1 MRLAHGRVGGNEPS
15 KKTVD
20 RPGFLK
26 HLVSIRDEDVSSTT
40 DAAPKFRR

>member
-1 MRLAHGRVGGNEPS
+1 MRLAHGRAGGNEPS

-26 HLVSIRDEDVSSTT
+26 DFMNILDEDVSSTT